1 MDKRLYEKYKINIDE
16 KLKRDMIDVCSK
28 VYGEKFRSKFEQNVE
43 RIVVHASF
51 TVEKL
56 EKFLKNSQDK
66 SEDHSLEEQAIEEYK
81 QEKSKVEEQIE
92 NKKIELQLKLIERIK
107 EDLTPE
113 EMEQLDQE
121 LQLIDL
127 KGEFNSL
134 DLKMQSF
141 FNGVEVPLLLRI
153 TEEYGLDWNSSKA
166 KDRKPYVQEYIKNI
180 TDIEKSGRTYLNLK
194 YSTYDILEEE
204 LNRY

>member
-1 MDKRLYEKYKINIDE
+1 
-16 KLKRDMIDVCSK
+16 
-28 VYGEKFRSKFEQNVE
+28 
-43 RIVVHASF
+43 
-51 TVEKL
+51 
-56 EKFLKNSQDK
+56 
-66 SEDHSLEEQAIEEYK
+66 
-81 QEKSKVEEQIE
+81 
-92 NKKIELQLKLIERIK
+92 
-107 EDLTPE
+107 
-113 EMEQLDQE
+113 
-121 LQLIDL
+121 
-127 KGEFNSL
+127 
-134 DLKMQSF
+134 MQSF